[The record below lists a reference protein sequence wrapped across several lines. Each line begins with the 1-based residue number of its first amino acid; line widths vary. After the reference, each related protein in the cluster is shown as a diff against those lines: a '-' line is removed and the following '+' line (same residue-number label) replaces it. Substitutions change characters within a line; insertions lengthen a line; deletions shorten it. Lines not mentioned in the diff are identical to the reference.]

1 MTAHQTPAQRLT
13 AADEA
18 QEELRAALDACGIK
32 LPSLRVDPA
41 SAAGPAPRPLI
52 NLGCC
57 NPSTARKLAA
67 ALRGNVQGTEAE
79 R

>member
-1 MTAHQTPAQRLT
+1 MTEHQTPAQRVT

-18 QEELRAALDACGIK
+18 QVELRAALDAWGIT

-57 NPSTARKLAA
+57 NPSTARRLAA
-67 ALRGNVQGTEAE
+67 ALQSNVQGTETE